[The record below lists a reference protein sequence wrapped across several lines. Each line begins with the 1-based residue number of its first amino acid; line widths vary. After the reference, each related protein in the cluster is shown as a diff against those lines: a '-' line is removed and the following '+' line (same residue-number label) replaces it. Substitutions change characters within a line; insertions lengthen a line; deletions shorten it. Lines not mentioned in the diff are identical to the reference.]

1 MRQTQTGAVNMPL
14 SEGLLEDEVNV
25 VAVRQ
30 SMSKIQEIYW
40 MDLQMLI
47 SLLFE
52 EERRIDL
59 EKWFQ
64 LKMDAIQEF
73 LSWDTVV
80 EK

>member
-1 MRQTQTGAVNMPL
+1 
-14 SEGLLEDEVNV
+14 
-25 VAVRQ
+25 
-30 SMSKIQEIYW
+30 

-47 SLLFE
+47 SLLCE

-59 EKWFQ
+59 EKQFQ

-73 LSWDTVV
+73 LSWDTVE